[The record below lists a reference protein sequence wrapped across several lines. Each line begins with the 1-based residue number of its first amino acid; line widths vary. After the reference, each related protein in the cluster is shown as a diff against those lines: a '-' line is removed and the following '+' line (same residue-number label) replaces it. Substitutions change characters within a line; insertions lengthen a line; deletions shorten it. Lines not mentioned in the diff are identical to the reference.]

1 MSNAKSSTQTGR
13 PQNGTSMSRCRRRG
27 IAVMRC
33 FSAAR
38 TAAKSSDP
46 SVCRIR
52 MAATCIEVPVTSH
65 ASSITSLGLSRSTP
79 IRAVAFTPSM
89 LTRATS
95 RPSGS
100 LGPKAGTRARGGR
113 VPAFGPNDPYD
124 RAVARVSIEG
134 VNTTARMGV
143 ERLSPNDVMELACDV
158 TGTSMQVA
166 AILILHTEGSLD
178 LAAVRAALKQR
189 ITAIPRLR
197 QRLMDVP
204 FCGRPV
210 WVDDFAF
217 DINNHI
223 DSVGC
228 AAPGDGRA
236 LMDVAAETVT
246 RPLLPGRPLWSATL
260 VTGLAEG
267 SSALVVVFHHVL
279 ADGIGGLAVLA
290 HLVDGLPVVPDR
302 GFPDPPPHRRDLWV
316 DALRSRVRALGRLR
330 AGARSLRAATAE
342 LRAGRAGRPPRC
354 SLNRPT
360 GRRRALA
367 VVRADLAA
375 VLAVA
380 HARGGTVNDVVLTA
394 VTGAL
399 R

>member
-89 LTRATS
+89 LTRATT

-100 LGPKAGTRARGGR
+100 LGPKAGTRPPRAR
-113 VPAFGPNDPYD
+113 VPAFGPNDPD
-124 RAVARVSIEG
+124 GREVARVSIEG
-134 VNTTARMGV
+134 VNATARMGV

-279 ADGIGGLAVLA
+279 ADGIGGLAVLSR
-290 HLVDGLPVVPDR
+290 LVDGAPGD
-302 GFPDPPPHRRDLWV
+302 V
-316 DALRSRVRALGRLR
+316 DADFPR
-330 AGARSLRAATAE
+330 
-342 LRAGRAGRPPRC
+342 RPPRPPDLLIDLLC
-354 SLNRPT
+354 SAGRTLVRLPVGLARFRAAAAELGLGSDSHAPHCTLNRPI
-360 GRRRALA
+360 GAARALA

-375 VLAVA
+375 VLAV
-380 HARGGTVNDVVLTA
+380 
-394 VTGAL
+394 
-399 R
+399 